1 MKKKFLSLILAA
13 LMVMPFAV
21 FANAAETITV
31 PAEPTLTN
39 TTAVGY
45 YAHPASIVYDDG
57 SKPTDSNNGKSWDK
71 AKSTW
76 GGFGDVGALSL
87 VPSGGTIVSVARA
100 YIGTAYTFQKATS
113 PILITAVVGSEDYR
127 SNEIYN
133 EDKSGNGSQRGTFIG
148 DKNKTITFAGDY
160 IFDDIDILV
169 RGASFTMS
177 VADGANLV
185 IADGVEFCNMAEAN
199 IDNYATNSV
208 NPTLNV
214 DKGGYAFL
222 HQVGFSA
229 YTGEGTIIID
239 KALVDGGKITAD
251 AFASFKGIV
260 ADETGAVIVNN
271 VVVEEETTAPETTEK
286 VEDTTDKADETTKK
300 AEETTK
306 KADETTKKADST
318 TAADT
323 TKTDEADNNNTI
335 VWIIVAVAAV
345 AVVAVVIV
353 VVVKKKKA
361 E

>member
-57 SKPTDSNNGKSWDK
+57 SKPTDSNDGKSWDK

-76 GGFGDVGALSL
+76 SGFGDVGVLSL

-148 DKNKTITFAGDY
+148 SNNIITFAGDY

-300 AEETTK
+300 A
-306 KADETTKKADST
+306 DST

>member
-57 SKPTDSNNGKSWDK
+57 SKPTDSNDGKSWDK

-76 GGFGDVGALSL
+76 GGFGDVGVLSL

-113 PILITAVVGSEDYR
+113 PILITAVIGDKDYR

-133 EDKSGNGSQRGTFIG
+133 EDKTKNGSQRGTFIG
-148 DKNKTITFAGDY
+148 SNNIITFAGDY

-214 DKGGYAFL
+214 DKGGYAYL

>member
-1 MKKKFLSLILAA
+1 MKRKLISLALAA
-13 LMVMPFAV
+13 LMAVPFAV
-21 FANAAETITV
+21 FANAADNA
-31 PAEPTLTN
+31 PAEPVLTSN
-39 TTAVGY
+39 TVVYNANS
-45 YAHPASIVYDDG
+45 ASIVYDDG
-57 SKPTDSNNGKSWDK
+57 TKPSDKNDGLSWDK
-71 AKSTW
+71 AKTGW
-76 GGFGDVGALSL
+76 GAFDGKGTMSVVKD
-87 VPSGGTIVSVARA
+87 GGTIVSIGRA
-100 YIGTAYTFQKATS
+100 YVGIDYTFPKATS
-113 PILITAVVGSEDYR
+113 PILITAVIGDKDYR

-133 EDKSGNGSQRGTFIG
+133 EDKTKNGSQRGTFIG